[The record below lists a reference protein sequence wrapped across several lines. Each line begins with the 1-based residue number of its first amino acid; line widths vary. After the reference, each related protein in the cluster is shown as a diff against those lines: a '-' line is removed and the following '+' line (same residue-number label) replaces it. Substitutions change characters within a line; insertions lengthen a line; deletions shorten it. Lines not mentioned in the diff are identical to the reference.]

1 MLIYAI
7 NFSPVKR
14 KRSLRCTTSSKPGR
28 IHHVWW
34 LDHTA
39 NACCWCD
46 ERPRGQSDQWLIG
59 SDWLRLR
66 VRVSGLGLVLFVSY
80 TSVALKL
87 GAQYRTVWKV
97 SIYHIVYR
105 NIELS
110 MYRSIEFSMYRNI
123 ELSMYGNIEFSM
135 YRNIENVFCPPSPD
149 ISRVFNADIY
159 RMKASMY
166 LISKSYVSTSCFR
179 LSISYRTP
187 SSFDMQR

>member
-87 GAQYRTVWKV
+87 GAQCRMESFDISYCISKYRTFDVSKYRIFDVSKYRTFDVWKYRIFDV
-97 SIYHIVYR
+97 S
-105 NIELS
+105 
-110 MYRSIEFSMYRNI
+110 
-123 ELSMYGNIEFSM
+123 
-135 YRNIENVFCPPSPD
+135 
-149 ISRVFNADIY
+149 
-159 RMKASMY
+159 K
-166 LISKSYVSTSCFR
+166 
-179 LSISYRTP
+179 YRTCFALHP
-187 SSFDMQR
+187 LTSPVFLMQIYTEWKLRCI